1 MSINYIKYDAATDT
15 QTDTVI
21 FSGWDPF
28 RTPPWQLPQDV
39 CVYRWWGSVSNF
51 LEIFRCL
58 AIATA
63 HVWTR
68 HSHSSARVQTERLSR
83 PHSFC

>member
-28 RTPPWQLPQDV
+28 RTPPH
-39 CVYRWWGSVSNF
+39 GNF
-51 LEIFRCL
+51 PKTCASIDGGAPCPIF
-58 AIATA
+58 
-63 HVWTR
+63 
-68 HSHSSARVQTERLSR
+68 
-83 PHSFC
+83 